1 MSSQA
6 ISSTSFSTEIAEVEV
21 LQLQSSMGE
30 LPQLVADKDYF
41 IFGKDL
47 SIVLP
52 LEATAK
58 MSDLLVCLKVKD
70 IQGKYVTYSNFEQY
84 SNVPDMVFLYY
95 TLNAVT
101 PELVDFGA
109 NTITSSTKSL
119 ELMFTTPI
127 AEVET
132 VVLQSTMGEF
142 PPMVEGEDYSVYD
155 NMLTLN
161 LPEEYLSKVNNLTV
175 VLKVKDVQ
183 GKYVTYSN
191 HSVYPNQEGMIFL
204 ELFLTFFKIGAF
216 TFGGGYAMLPILQRE
231 VVDNKGWAT
240 EEELMDYFA
249 IGQCTPGVIAVN
261 TATFIGQK
269 YKGIAGGIFATLG
282 VVFPSLIIIS
292 LLAGVIE
299 AFSHIEMV
307 QHAFGGI
314 RVCVCILI
322 LNAVM
327 KLYKKAVVDK
337 ATFAIF
343 LLVALG
349 SYFLPISPV
358 VFVIVTA
365 IAGIVLKSM
374 GGKK

>member
-1 MSSQA
+1 MK
-6 ISSTSFSTEIAEVEV
+6 
-21 LQLQSSMGE
+21 E
-30 LPQLVADKDYF
+30 LL
-41 IFGKDL
+41 
-47 SIVLP
+47 
-52 LEATAK
+52 
-58 MSDLLVCLKVKD
+58 
-70 IQGKYVTYSNFEQY
+70 
-84 SNVPDMVFLYY
+84 DM
-95 TLNAVT
+95 
-101 PELVDFGA
+101 
-109 NTITSSTKSL
+109 
-119 ELMFTTPI
+119 
-127 AEVET
+127 
-132 VVLQSTMGEF
+132 
-142 PPMVEGEDYSVYD
+142 
-155 NMLTLN
+155 
-161 LPEEYLSKVNNLTV
+161 
-175 VLKVKDVQ
+175 
-183 GKYVTYSN
+183 
-191 HSVYPNQEGMIFL
+191 
-204 ELFLTFFKIGAF
+204 FLTFARIGGL

-358 VFVIVTA
+358 LFVIVTA
-365 IAGIVLKSM
+365 IAGIVLKSV